1 MIDQFKAMGAIAGL
15 LKNKEKLKETG
26 ERLKQTIAGMSA
38 TGTAGGG
45 AVRVTVSGTM
55 RVTSV
60 ELSPAVIAG
69 FALQG
74 DAAEQT
80 RAMVESL
87 IAEAANDALQSVQA
101 MVHAEV
107 ARQSQELGLPDLPGL
122 DKLLT

>member
-1 MIDQFKAMGAIAGL
+1 MIDQFKAMGALAGL
-15 LKNKEKLKETG
+15 LKNKEKLKEAG
-26 ERLKQTIAGMSA
+26 ERLKETIAGMSA

-45 AVRVTVSGTM
+45 AVRVTVSGLM
-55 RVTSV
+55 RVTAV

-69 FALQG
+69 FSLQG
-74 DAAEQT
+74 DAADQT

-87 IAEAANDALQSVQA
+87 IADATNDALQSVQA

-122 DKLLT
+122 DKLLA